1 MNMSHSSCTV
11 NGGVKPTV
19 ACRQQ
24 YSPLCQ
30 HWEKGGFRDPQ
41 LMTAFSVC
49 SLIFVALPIAL
60 NTSSSIT
67 LLWTVAHRL
76 FGVVS
81 GQDCPAVTTDWLLD
95 CSEHLNPHQWCPA
108 YPESSDMPSVS
119 TGNVAVCSE
128 IRFTT
133 WRNQSWCNGDFREWC
148 GGRVLKKSRRQRLRS
163 WASASTAGGWGERE
177 RGF

>member
-67 LLWTVAHRL
+67 LLWTVAEEASIIRRRFLSGLSCSDHLLTAGLQRA
-76 FGVVS
+76 FEPPPVV
-81 GQDCPAVTTDWLLD
+81 
-95 CSEHLNPHQWCPA
+95 
-108 YPESSDMPSVS
+108 PSVPRELRHAICVDWKRCGVLRDS
-119 TGNVAVCSE
+119 LYYLRESKLVQ
-128 IRFTT
+128 
-133 WRNQSWCNGDFREWC
+133 WRLPG
-148 GGRVLKKSRRQRLRS
+148 VMRRTR
-163 WASASTAGGWGERE
+163 T
-177 RGF
+177 